1 MSTPSIHMTATTVQ
15 YNTPR
20 IHEGAASH
28 SLGNQSCEFHQVYS
42 VIASISTHSSS
53 PTPTLHSLHRMSVHP
68 NPNASKSILAG
79 LFITSTLLIHF
90 QTQHAHSP
98 SSPPFQTESSS
109 VSANLLLTSLSYN
122 HPSTQRKQLGN
133 KNRPAPSPPTAEH
146 SQSQSRQSAQS
157 HCLQSPLFS
166 TRDSSSHTSDL
177 NHH

>member
-1 MSTPSIHMTATTVQ
+1 MSTPSIHTTVTTVQ

-20 IHEGAASH
+20 IQEGAASH

-53 PTPTLHSLHRMSVHP
+53 PTSTLHSLHRMSVHP
-68 NPNASKSILAG
+68 NPNASKSALAG
-79 LFITSTLLIHF
+79 LFITFTLLIHS

-109 VSANLLLTSLSYN
+109 VSANLLLTPLSYN
-122 HPSTQRKQLGN
+122 HSSTQRKQLGS
-133 KNRPAPSPPTAEH
+133 KNCPAPSPPTGEH
-146 SQSQSRQSAQS
+146 SQSQTLQSAQN
-157 HCLQSPLFS
+157 HCLQSPLSS
-166 TRDSSSHTSDL
+166 TGGNSSHTGDL

>member
-1 MSTPSIHMTATTVQ
+1 MSTPSIHITATTVQ

-20 IHEGAASH
+20 IQEGTASH

-53 PTPTLHSLHRMSVHP
+53 PTSTLHSLHRMSVHP
-68 NPNASKSILAG
+68 NPNASKSIQAG
-79 LFITSTLLIHF
+79 LFITSTPF
-90 QTQHAHSP
+90 VYSQTQHAHNP

-109 VSANLLLTSLSYN
+109 VSADLLLTPLSWS

-133 KNRPAPSPPTAEH
+133 KNRPVPSPPTGEH
-146 SQSQSRQSAQS
+146 SQSQILQSAQS
-157 HCLQSPLFS
+157 HCLQSPLSS
-166 TRDSSSHTSDL
+166 TGDSSSHTGGL